1 MYMKMIQ
8 TIYLNFLLDT
18 LDTVLLS
25 VFVQKLKICLLSFV
39 EDWSL

>member
-25 VFVQKLKICLLSFV
+25 VFIQMLKICLLSFV

>member
-8 TIYLNFLLDT
+8 SIYLNFLLDT

-39 EDWSL
+39 KYWSL